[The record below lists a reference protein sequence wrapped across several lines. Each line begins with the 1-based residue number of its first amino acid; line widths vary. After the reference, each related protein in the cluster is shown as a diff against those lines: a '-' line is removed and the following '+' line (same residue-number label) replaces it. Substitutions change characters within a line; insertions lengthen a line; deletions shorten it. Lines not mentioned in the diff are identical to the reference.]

1 MFLNSHTDIIT
12 TPSQPPP
19 PPATKNTKVILWL
32 GLVVL
37 FQTSS
42 VISSIDYEIRATYE
56 QDLLPKSLTEIF
68 IRINRDLLDQ
78 EEFGILWFNLNAVMH
93 AKKVMPWK
101 VPNAKVQTCKQG
113 YMYSNWL
120 GVFFVLLLKLILRS
134 NYK

>member
-1 MFLNSHTDIIT
+1 MILNSHTDIIT

-19 PPATKNTKVILWL
+19 PPAIKNTKVVLWL

-42 VISSIDYEIRATYE
+42 VISSIDYEFRATYE

-93 AKKVMPWK
+93 AKKLCHEKFQMQRYKPVNKEICIVIGW
-101 VPNAKVQTCKQG
+101 
-113 YMYSNWL
+113 
-120 GVFFVLLLKLILRS
+120 FFLS
-134 NYK
+134 SY

>member
-1 MFLNSHTDIIT
+1 MILNSHTDIIT

-19 PPATKNTKVILWL
+19 PPAIKNTKVILWL

-42 VISSIDYEIRATYE
+42 VISSIDYEFRATYE

-93 AKKVMPWK
+93 AKKLCHEKFQMQRYKPVNKEICIVIGW
-101 VPNAKVQTCKQG
+101 
-113 YMYSNWL
+113 
-120 GVFFVLLLKLILRS
+120 VFFCPLIEI
-134 NYK
+134 NFAQ

>member
-1 MFLNSHTDIIT
+1 MILNSHTDIIT

-19 PPATKNTKVILWL
+19 PPAFKNTKVILWL

-68 IRINRDLLDQ
+68 IRINRDLL
-78 EEFGILWFNLNAVMH
+78 
-93 AKKVMPWK
+93 
-101 VPNAKVQTCKQG
+101 
-113 YMYSNWL
+113 
-120 GVFFVLLLKLILRS
+120 GV
-134 NYK
+134 

>member
-1 MFLNSHTDIIT
+1 MILNSHTDIIT
-12 TPSQPPP
+12 TKSQPPP
-19 PPATKNTKVILWL
+19 SPAIKNTKVILWL

-42 VISSIDYEIRATYE
+42 VISSIDYEFRATYE

-93 AKKVMPWK
+93 AKKLCHEKFQMQRYKPVNKEICIVIGW
-101 VPNAKVQTCKQG
+101 G
-113 YMYSNWL
+113 
-120 GVFFVLLLKLILRS
+120 FFCPLIEI
-134 NYK
+134 NFAQ

>member
-1 MFLNSHTDIIT
+1 MILNSHTDIIT

-19 PPATKNTKVILWL
+19 PPAIKNTKVILWL

-42 VISSIDYEIRATYE
+42 VISSIDYEFRATYE

-93 AKKVMPWK
+93 AKKLCHEKFQMQRYKPVNKEICIVIGW
-101 VPNAKVQTCKQG
+101 V
-113 YMYSNWL
+113 
-120 GVFFVLLLKLILRS
+120 VFFVLLLKLILRS

>member
-1 MFLNSHTDIIT
+1 MILNSHTDIIT

-19 PPATKNTKVILWL
+19 PPAIKNTKVILWL

-42 VISSIDYEIRATYE
+42 VISSIDYEFRATYE

-93 AKKVMPWK
+93 AKKLCHEKFQMQRYKPVNKEICIVIGW
-101 VPNAKVQTCKQG
+101 
-113 YMYSNWL
+113 
-120 GVFFVLLLKLILRS
+120 VFFVLLLKLILRS

>member
-1 MFLNSHTDIIT
+1 MILNSHTDIIT

-19 PPATKNTKVILWL
+19 PPAIKNTKVVLWL

-42 VISSIDYEIRATYE
+42 VISSIDYEFRATYE

-93 AKKVMPWK
+93 AKKLCHEKFQMQRYKPVNKEICIVIGW
-101 VPNAKVQTCKQG
+101 V
-113 YMYSNWL
+113 
-120 GVFFVLLLKLILRS
+120 VFFVLLLKLILRS

>member
-1 MFLNSHTDIIT
+1 MILNSHTDIIT

-19 PPATKNTKVILWL
+19 PPAIKNTKVILWL

-42 VISSIDYEIRATYE
+42 VISSIDYEFRATYE

-93 AKKVMPWK
+93 AKKLCHEKFQMQRYKPVNKEICIVIGW
-101 VPNAKVQTCKQG
+101 
-113 YMYSNWL
+113 
-120 GVFFVLLLKLILRS
+120 VFFVLLLK
-134 NYK
+134 

>member
-1 MFLNSHTDIIT
+1 MILNSHTDIIT

-19 PPATKNTKVILWL
+19 PPAIKNTKVILWL

-93 AKKVMPWK
+93 AKKLCHEKFQMQRYKPVNKEICIVIGW
-101 VPNAKVQTCKQG
+101 G
-113 YMYSNWL
+113 
-120 GVFFVLLLKLILRS
+120 FFLS
-134 NYK
+134 SY

>member
-1 MFLNSHTDIIT
+1 MILNSHTDIIT

-19 PPATKNTKVILWL
+19 PPAIKNTKVLWL
-32 GLVVL
+32 GLVAL

-93 AKKVMPWK
+93 AKKLCHEKFQM
-101 VPNAKVQTCKQG
+101 QTLRYKPLNKEICIVIG
-113 YMYSNWL
+113 W
-120 GVFFVLLLKLILRS
+120 VFFVLLLKLILRS

>member
-1 MFLNSHTDIIT
+1 MILNSHTDIIT
-12 TPSQPPP
+12 TPP

-93 AKKVMPWK
+93 AKKLCHEKFQMQRYKPVNKEICIVIGW
-101 VPNAKVQTCKQG
+101 V
-113 YMYSNWL
+113 
-120 GVFFVLLLKLILRS
+120 VFFVLLLKLILRS

>member
-1 MFLNSHTDIIT
+1 MILNSHTDIIT

-19 PPATKNTKVILWL
+19 PPAIKNTKVILWL
-32 GLVVL
+32 GLVAL

-93 AKKVMPWK
+93 AKKLCHEKFQMQRYKPVNKEICIVIGW
-101 VPNAKVQTCKQG
+101 G
-113 YMYSNWL
+113 
-120 GVFFVLLLKLILRS
+120 FFLS
-134 NYK
+134 SY

>member
-1 MFLNSHTDIIT
+1 MILNSHTDIIT

-19 PPATKNTKVILWL
+19 PPAIKNTKVILWL

-42 VISSIDYEIRATYE
+42 VISSIDYEFRATYE

-78 EEFGILWFNLNAVMH
+78 EEFGILWFNLNAAMH
-93 AKKVMPWK
+93 AKRLCHEKFQMQRYKPVNKEICIVIGW
-101 VPNAKVQTCKQG
+101 
-113 YMYSNWL
+113 
-120 GVFFVLLLKLILRS
+120 VFFVLLLKLILRS

>member
-1 MFLNSHTDIIT
+1 MILNSHRTS
-12 TPSQPPP
+12 SQPPP

-42 VISSIDYEIRATYE
+42 VISSIDCEIRATYE

-78 EEFGILWFNLNAVMH
+78 EEFGINCGLTLTLSCMPRSYAMKSSKCKGTNL
-93 AKKVMPWK
+93 
-101 VPNAKVQTCKQG
+101 
-113 YMYSNWL
+113 
-120 GVFFVLLLKLILRS
+120 
-134 NYK
+134 

>member
-1 MFLNSHTDIIT
+1 MILNSHTDIIT

-93 AKKVMPWK
+93 AKKLCHEKFQMQRYKPVNKEICIIIGW
-101 VPNAKVQTCKQG
+101 G
-113 YMYSNWL
+113 
-120 GVFFVLLLKLILRS
+120 FFCPLTEI
-134 NYK
+134 NFAQ

>member
-1 MFLNSHTDIIT
+1 MILNSHTDIIT

-19 PPATKNTKVILWL
+19 PPAIKNTKVILWL

-42 VISSIDYEIRATYE
+42 VISSIDYEFKATYE

-93 AKKVMPWK
+93 AKKLCHEKFQMQRYKPVNKEICIVIGW
-101 VPNAKVQTCKQG
+101 G
-113 YMYSNWL
+113 
-120 GVFFVLLLKLILRS
+120 FFCPLIEM
-134 NYK
+134 NFAQ

>member
-1 MFLNSHTDIIT
+1 MILNTHTDIIT

-19 PPATKNTKVILWL
+19 PPAIKNTKVILWL

-42 VISSIDYEIRATYE
+42 VISSIDYEFRATYE

-93 AKKVMPWK
+93 AKKLCHEKFQMQRYKPVNKEICIIIGW
-101 VPNAKVQTCKQG
+101 
-113 YMYSNWL
+113 
-120 GVFFVLLLKLILRS
+120 VFLS
-134 NYK
+134 SY

>member
-1 MFLNSHTDIIT
+1 MILNSHTDIIT

-19 PPATKNTKVILWL
+19 PPAIKNTKVILWL

-93 AKKVMPWK
+93 AKKLCHEKFQMQRYKPVNKEICIVIGW
-101 VPNAKVQTCKQG
+101 G
-113 YMYSNWL
+113 
-120 GVFFVLLLKLILRS
+120 FFCPLIEI
-134 NYK
+134 NFAQ

>member
-1 MFLNSHTDIIT
+1 MILNSHTDIIT

-19 PPATKNTKVILWL
+19 PPAIKNTKVILWL

-42 VISSIDYEIRATYE
+42 VISSIDYEFRATYE

-93 AKKVMPWK
+93 AKKLCHEKFQMQRYKPVNKEICIIIGW
-101 VPNAKVQTCKQG
+101 
-113 YMYSNWL
+113 
-120 GVFFVLLLKLILRS
+120 VFLS
-134 NYK
+134 SY

>member
-1 MFLNSHTDIIT
+1 MILNSHTDIIT

-19 PPATKNTKVILWL
+19 PPAIKNTKVILWL

-42 VISSIDYEIRATYE
+42 VISSIDYEFRATYE

-93 AKKVMPWK
+93 AKKLCHEKFQMQRYKPVNKEICIVIGW
-101 VPNAKVQTCKQG
+101 
-113 YMYSNWL
+113 
-120 GVFFVLLLKLILRS
+120 VFLS
-134 NYK
+134 SY

>member
-1 MFLNSHTDIIT
+1 MILNSHTDIIT

-68 IRINRDLLDQ
+68 IRESTVTCSESKK

-93 AKKVMPWK
+93 AKKLCHEKFQMQRYKPVNKEICIVIGW
-101 VPNAKVQTCKQG
+101 G
-113 YMYSNWL
+113 
-120 GVFFVLLLKLILRS
+120 FFLS
-134 NYK
+134 SY

>member
-1 MFLNSHTDIIT
+1 MILNSHTDIIT

-19 PPATKNTKVILWL
+19 PPAIKNTKVILWL

-42 VISSIDYEIRATYE
+42 VFSSIDYEIRATYE

-93 AKKVMPWK
+93 AKKLCHEKFQMQRYKPVNKEICIVIGW
-101 VPNAKVQTCKQG
+101 
-113 YMYSNWL
+113 
-120 GVFFVLLLKLILRS
+120 VFFVLLLKLILRS
-134 NYK
+134 DYK

>member
-1 MFLNSHTDIIT
+1 MILNSHTDIIT

-19 PPATKNTKVILWL
+19 PPANKNTKVILWL

-78 EEFGILWFNLNAVMH
+78 EEFGILWFNLNVVMH
-93 AKKVMPWK
+93 AKKLCHEKFQMQRYKPVNKEICIVIGW
-101 VPNAKVQTCKQG
+101 
-113 YMYSNWL
+113 
-120 GVFFVLLLKLILRS
+120 VFFVLLLKLILRS

>member
-1 MFLNSHTDIIT
+1 MILNSHTDNIT

-19 PPATKNTKVILWL
+19 PPAIKNTKVILWL

-42 VISSIDYEIRATYE
+42 VISSIDYEFKATYE

-93 AKKVMPWK
+93 AKKLCHEKFQMQRYKPVNKEICIVIGW
-101 VPNAKVQTCKQG
+101 V
-113 YMYSNWL
+113 
-120 GVFFVLLLKLILRS
+120 VFFVLLLKLILRS

>member
-1 MFLNSHTDIIT
+1 MILNSHTDIIT

-19 PPATKNTKVILWL
+19 PPAIKNTKVILWL

-93 AKKVMPWK
+93 AKKLCHEKFQMQRYKPVNKEICIVIGW
-101 VPNAKVQTCKQG
+101 
-113 YMYSNWL
+113 
-120 GVFFVLLLKLILRS
+120 VFFVLLLKLILRS

>member
-1 MFLNSHTDIIT
+1 MILNTHTDIIT

-19 PPATKNTKVILWL
+19 PPANKNTKVILWL

-42 VISSIDYEIRATYE
+42 VISSIDYEFRATYE

-93 AKKVMPWK
+93 AKKLCHEKFQMQRYKPVNKEICIVIGW
-101 VPNAKVQTCKQG
+101 G
-113 YMYSNWL
+113 
-120 GVFFVLLLKLILRS
+120 FFCPLIEI
-134 NYK
+134 NFAQ

>member
-1 MFLNSHTDIIT
+1 MILNSHTDIIT

-19 PPATKNTKVILWL
+19 PPAIRNTKVILWL

-42 VISSIDYEIRATYE
+42 VISSIDYEFRATYE

-93 AKKVMPWK
+93 AKKLCHEKFQMQRYKPVNKEICIVIGW
-101 VPNAKVQTCKQG
+101 
-113 YMYSNWL
+113 
-120 GVFFVLLLKLILRS
+120 VFFVLLLK
-134 NYK
+134 

>member
-1 MFLNSHTDIIT
+1 MILNSHTDIIT

-32 GLVVL
+32 GLVAL

-93 AKKVMPWK
+93 AKKLCHEKFQMQRYKPVNKEICIVIGW
-101 VPNAKVQTCKQG
+101 G
-113 YMYSNWL
+113 
-120 GVFFVLLLKLILRS
+120 FFGPLIEI
-134 NYK
+134 NFAQ

>member
-1 MFLNSHTDIIT
+1 MILNSHTDIIT

-19 PPATKNTKVILWL
+19 PPAIKNTKVILWL

-42 VISSIDYEIRATYE
+42 VISSIDYEFRATYE

-93 AKKVMPWK
+93 AKKLCHEKFQMQRYKPVNKEICIVIGW
-101 VPNAKVQTCKQG
+101 G
-113 YMYSNWL
+113 
-120 GVFFVLLLKLILRS
+120 FFVLLLK
-134 NYK
+134 

>member
-1 MFLNSHTDIIT
+1 MILNSHTDIIT

-93 AKKVMPWK
+93 AKKLCHEKFQMQRYKPVNKEICIVIGW
-101 VPNAKVQTCKQG
+101 G
-113 YMYSNWL
+113 
-120 GVFFVLLLKLILRS
+120 FFLS
-134 NYK
+134 SY

>member
-1 MFLNSHTDIIT
+1 MILNSHTDIIT

-19 PPATKNTKVILWL
+19 PPAIKNTKVILWL

-42 VISSIDYEIRATYE
+42 VISSIDYEFRATYE

-93 AKKVMPWK
+93 AKKLCHEKFQMQRYKPVNKEICIVIGW
-101 VPNAKVQTCKQG
+101 G
-113 YMYSNWL
+113 
-120 GVFFVLLLKLILRS
+120 FFCPLIEI
-134 NYK
+134 NFAQ

>member
-1 MFLNSHTDIIT
+1 MILNSHTDIIT
-12 TPSQPPP
+12 TPP

-93 AKKVMPWK
+93 AKKLCHEKFQMQRYKPVNKEICIVIGW
-101 VPNAKVQTCKQG
+101 G
-113 YMYSNWL
+113 
-120 GVFFVLLLKLILRS
+120 FFCPLIEINFAQYLQIMHQF
-134 NYK
+134 

>member
-1 MFLNSHTDIIT
+1 MILNSLTDIIT

-68 IRINRDLLDQ
+68 IRINRDLL
-78 EEFGILWFNLNAVMH
+78 
-93 AKKVMPWK
+93 
-101 VPNAKVQTCKQG
+101 
-113 YMYSNWL
+113 
-120 GVFFVLLLKLILRS
+120 GV
-134 NYK
+134 

>member
-1 MFLNSHTDIIT
+1 MILNSHTDIIT

-19 PPATKNTKVILWL
+19 PPAIKNTKVILWL

-93 AKKVMPWK
+93 AKKLCHEKFQMQRYKPVNKEICIVIGW
-101 VPNAKVQTCKQG
+101 
-113 YMYSNWL
+113 
-120 GVFFVLLLKLILRS
+120 VFLS
-134 NYK
+134 SY

>member
-1 MFLNSHTDIIT
+1 MILNSHTDIIT

-19 PPATKNTKVILWL
+19 PPAIKNTKVILWL

-42 VISSIDYEIRATYE
+42 VISSIDYEFRATYE

-93 AKKVMPWK
+93 AKKLCHEKFQMQRYKPVNKEICIIIGWF
-101 VPNAKVQTCKQG
+101 
-113 YMYSNWL
+113 
-120 GVFFVLLLKLILRS
+120 FFVLLLKLILRS

>member
-1 MFLNSHTDIIT
+1 MILNSHTDIIT

-93 AKKVMPWK
+93 AKKLCHEKFQMQRYKPVNKEICIVIGW
-101 VPNAKVQTCKQG
+101 G
-113 YMYSNWL
+113 
-120 GVFFVLLLKLILRS
+120 FFLCPLIEI
-134 NYK
+134 NFAQ

>member
-1 MFLNSHTDIIT
+1 MILNSHTDIIT

-19 PPATKNTKVILWL
+19 PPAIKNTKVILWL
-32 GLVVL
+32 DLVVL

-42 VISSIDYEIRATYE
+42 VISSIDYEFRATYE

-93 AKKVMPWK
+93 AKKLCHEKFQMQRYKPVNKEICIVIGW
-101 VPNAKVQTCKQG
+101 
-113 YMYSNWL
+113 
-120 GVFFVLLLKLILRS
+120 VFLS
-134 NYK
+134 SY